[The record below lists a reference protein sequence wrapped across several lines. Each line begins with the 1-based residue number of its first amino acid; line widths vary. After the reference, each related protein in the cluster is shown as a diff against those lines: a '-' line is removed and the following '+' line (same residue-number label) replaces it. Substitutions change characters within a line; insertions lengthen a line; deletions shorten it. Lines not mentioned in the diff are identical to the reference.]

1 MSDWRVPALE
11 LAGMLGTWS
20 DGAGS
25 LATQLTA
32 ALAELIDVGAL
43 PPGAGLPPQRSLAHA
58 LGVSR
63 GVVTTAYDTL
73 TADHRTVA
81 RQGSGTRVT
90 PTRGYSMGHASG
102 RPLSFTRAPGHV
114 IDLSSGALPA
124 SPTAVEV
131 LSHTGSGMSHSYL
144 ATDGYFPAGIPP
156 LRQALADR
164 LTRDGMPTS
173 SEEIMITSGAQQ
185 AALITLSALAGTGD
199 LALVEEPT
207 YRGALTI
214 LRGRG
219 ARIRGIRRLRH
230 GIDINHLDHAAG
242 RHPAL
247 AYVQTSIHNPTGH
260 TTSPATRQAIAET
273 ANRHGLV
280 IIDDHSM
287 ADLAWQP
294 TTTAPLA
301 QAMDPD
307 LLITIG
313 SLSKLF
319 WGGLRIGW
327 IRASRLRITTLVEL
341 RKSLDLGTSISDQLI
356 ACRLLTHTTQART
369 QRIDMLREALTNT
382 TDVLTTWRP
391 DWTWEPI
398 DGGSG
403 LWVNTHTDTAALA
416 AHAASHH
423 VRLTPGHAFSAHNG
437 HTTMLRLPV
446 WHPPEQLD
454 QALQRLN
461 SNR

>member
-25 LATQLTA
+25 LATQLA
-32 ALAELIDVGAL
+32 SALAELIDVGAL
-43 PPGAGLPPQRSLAHA
+43 PPGAGLPPQRSLATA

-63 GVVTTAYDTL
+63 GVVTAAYAIL
-73 TADHRTVA
+73 TSEHHTVA

-90 PTRGYSMGHASG
+90 PTRAYPLGHPTG

-124 SPTAVEV
+124 SPTAIAI
-131 LSHTGSGMSHSYL
+131 LTDTGSGMPHSYL

-156 LRQALADR
+156 LRQAIAER

-214 LRGRG
+214 LRERG
-219 ARIRGIRRLRH
+219 ARIRGIRRLHH
-230 GIDINHLDHAAG
+230 GIDNNHVDHAA
-242 RHPAL
+242 RQHPAL
-247 AYVQTSIHNPTGH
+247 AYVQTSIHNPTGRA
-260 TTSPATRQAIAET
+260 TSPATRQALAET
-273 ANRHGLV
+273 ANHHGLV
-280 IIDDHSM
+280 IIEDHSM
-287 ADLAWQP
+287 ADLAWRP
-294 TTTAPLA
+294 NTDAPLA

-341 RKSLDLGTSISDQLI
+341 RQSLDLGTSISDQLI
-356 ACRLLTHTTQART
+356 ACRLLTHTTQARA
-369 QRIDMLREALTNT
+369 QRIDMLRKALTNT

-391 DWTWEPI
+391 DWTWDPI

-416 AHAASHH
+416 AYAASHH
-423 VRLTPGHAFSAHNG
+423 VRLAPGHAFSAHNG

-446 WHPPEQLD
+446 WHPPEHLD
-454 QALQRLN
+454 QAMQRL
-461 SNR
+461 STIH